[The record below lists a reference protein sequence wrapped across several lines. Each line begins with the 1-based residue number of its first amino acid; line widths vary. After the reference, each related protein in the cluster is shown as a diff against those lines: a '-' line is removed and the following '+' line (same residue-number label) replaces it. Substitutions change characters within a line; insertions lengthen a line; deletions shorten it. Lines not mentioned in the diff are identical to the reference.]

1 MNKEIQKI
9 KPSGIFTNYIY
20 KSIPLAFDESMSY
33 YETLCGIL
41 SLLKTQEEVV
51 NNNADLLAELESY
64 VQNYFKNLDVQT
76 EINNKLDKMATDGT
90 LEELI
95 AQYVN
100 LSSILAF
107 NNVNDMKNATNL
119 INGSF
124 AKTYGFYSYND
135 GGGAFY
141 KIRNVT
147 TSDVINNATLFAI
160 NENLVAE
167 LIINNDMN
175 VLQFGLKN
183 DGNFDNTN
191 ILNIVFNL
199 NIKSI
204 YFPKGSYKINNLI
217 TLNNTN
223 IKLIHGESQDST
235 IIIAPNGFINC
246 DNTLNYFTLENLSLN
261 GLSINN
267 NVAIKGKFAFSN
279 FKNLHIIN
287 YSTAF
292 NSIEGTWIDLFEN
305 ILIDKCEN
313 GIKHTGE
320 NFNNIN
326 FINCY
331 FQHLTNYCVDVSG
344 YTIKFLQ
351 CNFENSKYCF
361 HNLMKLLDVDNCY
374 IEGNEIVFNIDSI
387 FYDTSTNVHD
397 SWIVP
402 NNTNLKSGWLATIYT
417 SNNVDNTTAPLIFKN
432 NFINNVT
439 KDTIKPFAFTNNG
452 DKTYIG
458 ISLFSN
464 YYSNIKTTNQYNIFY
479 DDLFD
484 LTNCPYY
491 GTLNNPTTFSS
502 DLPLYKYSNIL
513 FIKDDFGN
521 SKGYGASQR
530 KIKMIGYHVIES
542 TGSSSITITPDK
554 KYGNMY
560 PQIDNL
566 PILVLY
572 NDNSIESSV
581 MSVDMNN
588 FYCYVNPSKTTKR
601 IIFNLEYYQNY

>member
-1 MNKEIQKI
+1 MNNIEKI

-20 KSIPLAFDESMSY
+20 KAIPLAFDESMSY

-76 EINNKLDKMATDGT
+76 EINNKLDAMATDGT

-100 LSSILAF
+100 LSSVLAF
-107 NNVNDMKNATNL
+107 NTVNDMKNATNL
-119 INGSF
+119 VNGSF
-124 AKTYGFYSYND
+124 AKTYGFYNYND

-147 TSDVINNATLFAI
+147 TSDIVNNVTLIPI

-183 DGNFDNTN
+183 DGDFDNSN

-235 IIIAPNGFINC
+235 IIIAPNGFIYSE
-246 DNTLNYFTLENLSLN
+246 NTLNYFSVENLSLN

-267 NVAIKGKFAFSN
+267 NFAIKGKFAFSN
-279 FKNLHIIN
+279 FKNLHIYN
-287 YSTAF
+287 YLTAF
-292 NSIEGTWIDLFEN
+292 NTVEGTWMDLFEN
-305 ILIDKCEN
+305 ILVNYCEN
-313 GIKHTGE
+313 GVKHNGE

-331 FQHLTNYCVDVSG
+331 FQHITNYCIDVSG

-351 CNFENSKYCF
+351 CDFEYSKYCF
-361 HNLMKLLDVDNCY
+361 HNLMKLLDIDNCY
-374 IEGNEIVFNIDSI
+374 IEKNEIVFNIDSA

-397 SWIVP
+397 SWLIP
-402 NNTNLKSGWLATIYT
+402 NSNNLKSGWLATIYT
-417 SNNVDNTTAPLIFKN
+417 SNDVNTTTAPLIFKN

-439 KDTIKPFAFTNNG
+439 KDTIKPFSFTNDGN
-452 DKTYIG
+452 KTYIG

-464 YYSNIKTTNQYNIFY
+464 YYSNIKSNNPYKIFY

-484 LTNCPYY
+484 LTNCPNY
-491 GTLNNPTTFSS
+491 GTPNNPTTFSS
-502 DLPLYKYSNIL
+502 DLPLYKYNNII
-513 FIKDDFGN
+513 FIKEDFGN
-521 SKGYGASQR
+521 SKGFGASQL
-530 KIKMIGYHVIES
+530 KFKMLGYYNIES
-542 TGSSSITITPDK
+542 TGSSLITISPDK

-560 PQIDNL
+560 PQINNL

-572 NDNSIESSV
+572 NDDSIESSV
-581 MSVDMNN
+581 MSIDLAN
-588 FYCYVNPSKTTKR
+588 FYCSVNPSKTTKR
-601 IIFNLEYYQNY
+601 IIFNLEYYQDY

>member
-1 MNKEIQKI
+1 MNNIEKI
-9 KPSGIFTNYIY
+9 KASGIFTNYIF
-20 KSIPLAFDESMSY
+20 KTIPLAFDESMSY

-51 NNNADLLAELESY
+51 NNNADLLAELESF

-76 EINNKLDKMATDGT
+76 EINNKLDKMAQDGT

-100 LSSILAF
+100 LSSVLAF
-107 NNVNDMKNATNL
+107 NTVNDMKNATNL
-119 INGSF
+119 VNGSF
-124 AKTYGFYSYND
+124 AKTYGFYNYND

-147 TSDVINNATLFAI
+147 TSDIVNNVTLIPI

-183 DGNFDNTN
+183 DGDFDNSN

-235 IIIAPNGFINC
+235 IIIAPNGFIYC
-246 DNTLNYFTLENLSLN
+246 ENTLSYFTLENLSLN

-267 NVAIKGKFAFSN
+267 NFAIKGKFTFSN
-279 FKNLHIIN
+279 FKNLHISN
-287 YSTAF
+287 YLTGF
-292 NSIEGTWIDLFEN
+292 NTLEGTWIDLFEN
-305 ILIDKCEN
+305 ILINYCGN

-331 FQHLTNYCVDVSG
+331 FQHITNYCIDVSG

-351 CNFENSKYCF
+351 CDFENSKYCF

-374 IEGNEIVFNIDSI
+374 IEGNEIIFNIDSA

-397 SWIVP
+397 SWLIP
-402 NNTNLKSGWLATIYT
+402 NSNNLKSGWLATIFT
-417 SNNVDNTTAPLIFKN
+417 SNSVDSTTAPLIFTN
-432 NFINNVT
+432 NFINNIT

-452 DKTYIG
+452 NQTYIG

-464 YYSNIKTTNQYNIFY
+464 YYSNIKTNNEYIIFY

-484 LTNCPYY
+484 LTNCPNY
-491 GTLNNPTTFSS
+491 GTPNNPTTFSS
-502 DLPLYKYSNIL
+502 DLPLYKYNNII
-513 FIKDDFGN
+513 FIKEDFGN
-521 SKGYGASQR
+521 IKGPDSSQR
-530 KIKMIGYHVIES
+530 KIKMIGYHAIES

-566 PILVLY
+566 PILILY
-572 NDNSIESSV
+572 TDNSIENNV
-581 MSVDMNN
+581 MSIDQSN

-601 IIFNLEYYQNY
+601 IIFNLEYYQDY

>member
-1 MNKEIQKI
+1 MNNVEKI
-9 KPSGIFTNYIY
+9 KPSGIFTNYIF
-20 KSIPLAFDESMSY
+20 KTIPLAFDESMSY

-51 NNNADLLAELESY
+51 NNNADLLAELESF
-64 VQNYFKNLDVQT
+64 VQNYFKNLDVQN
-76 EINNKLDKMATDGT
+76 EINNKLDEMAQNGT

-100 LSSILAF
+100 LSSVLAF

-119 INGSF
+119 VNGSF

-147 TSDVINNATLFAI
+147 TSDIVNNATLIPI

-183 DGNFDNTN
+183 DGDFDNSN

-235 IIIAPNGFINC
+235 IIIAPNGFIYC
-246 DNTLNYFTLENLSLN
+246 ENTLGYFTLENLTLN

-267 NVAIKGKFAFSN
+267 NFAIKGKFAFSN
-279 FKNLHIIN
+279 FKNLHITK
-287 YSTAF
+287 YLTAF
-292 NSIEGTWIDLFEN
+292 NTIEGTWMDLFEN
-305 ILIDKCEN
+305 ILINNCEN

-361 HNLMKLLDVDNCY
+361 HNLMKLLDIDNCY
-374 IEGNEIVFNIDSI
+374 IEGNEIVFNIDSA
-387 FYDTSTNVHD
+387 FYDASTNVHD
-397 SWIVP
+397 SWLIP
-402 NNTNLKSGWLATIYT
+402 NSNNLKSGWLATIYT
-417 SNNVDNTTAPLIFKN
+417 SNNVDVTTAPLIFKN

-439 KDTIKPFAFTNNG
+439 KDTIKPFAFTNDGNQ
-452 DKTYIG
+452 TYIG

-464 YYSNIKTTNQYNIFY
+464 YYSNVKSNNPYKIFY

-484 LTNCPYY
+484 LTNCPNY
-491 GTLNNPTTFSS
+491 GTPNNPTTFSS
-502 DLPLYKYSNIL
+502 DLPLYKYNNII
-513 FIKDDFGN
+513 FIREDFGN

-530 KIKMIGYHVIES
+530 KTKMLGYYNVES
-542 TGSSSITITPDK
+542 TGSSSINITPDK

-581 MSVDMNN
+581 MSVDAIN

-601 IIFNLEYYQNY
+601 IIFNLEYYKDY

>member
-1 MNKEIQKI
+1 MNKLDYKYKKLAPFKLFVLENFPFIEADFDAI
-9 KPSGIFTNYIY
+9 TNYQLMCKI
-20 KSIPLAFDESMSY
+20 DEY
-33 YETLCGIL
+33 IN
-41 SLLKTQEEVV
+41 EVAK
-51 NNNADLLAELESY
+51 NNDIMIDNVEAL
-64 VQNYFKNLDVQT
+64 NNWFNNLDVQT
-76 EINNKLDKMATDGT
+76 EINNKLDEMATDGT

-107 NNVNDMKNATNL
+107 NTVNDMKNATNL

-135 GGGAFY
+135 GGSAFY
-141 KIRNVT
+141 KIRNVN
-147 TSDVINNATLFAI
+147 TSDVINNANLIAI

-183 DGNFDNTN
+183 DGNFDNSN

-235 IIIAPNGFINC
+235 IIIAPNGFIYC
-246 DNTLNYFTLENLSLN
+246 ENTLAYFTLENLTLN

-267 NVAIKGKFAFSN
+267 NFAIKGKFTFSN
-279 FKNLHIIN
+279 FKNLHISN
-287 YSTAF
+287 YLTAF
-292 NSIEGTWIDLFEN
+292 NTIEGTWIDLFEN
-305 ILIDKCEN
+305 ILINYCGN
-313 GIKHTGE
+313 GVKHNGE

-331 FQHLTNYCVDVSG
+331 FQHITNYCIDVSG

-351 CNFENSKYCF
+351 CDFENSKYCF
-361 HNLMKLLDVDNCY
+361 HNLMKLLDIDNCY
-374 IEGNEIVFNIDSI
+374 IEGNEIVFNIDSV

-397 SWIVP
+397 SWLIP
-402 NNTNLKSGWLATIYT
+402 NSNNLKSGWLATIYT
-417 SNNVDNTTAPLIFKN
+417 SNNVDVTTAPLIFKN

-439 KDTIKPFAFTNNG
+439 KDTIKPFAFTNDGN
-452 DKTYIG
+452 KTYIG

-464 YYSNIKTTNQYNIFY
+464 YYSNIKTNNPYNIYY

-484 LTNCPYY
+484 LTNCPNY
-491 GTLNNPTTFSS
+491 GTPHNPTAFSS
-502 DLPLYKYSNIL
+502 DLALYKYNNII
-513 FIKDDFGN
+513 FIKEDFGN
-521 SKGYGASQR
+521 IKGFGASQR
-530 KIKMIGYHVIES
+530 KTKMLGYYNVES
-542 TGSSSITITPDK
+542 TGSSIITISPDK

-572 NDNSIESSV
+572 NDGSTESSV
-581 MSVDMNN
+581 MSVDTSN
-588 FYCYVNPSKTTKR
+588 FYCTVDSSKTTKR
-601 IIFNLEYYQNY
+601 IIFDLEYYQDY

>member
-1 MNKEIQKI
+1 MNKLDYKYKKLAPFKLFVLENFPFIEADFDAI
-9 KPSGIFTNYIY
+9 TNYQLMCKIVEY
-20 KSIPLAFDESMSY
+20 IN
-33 YETLCGIL
+33 
-41 SLLKTQEEVV
+41 EVAK
-51 NNNADLLAELESY
+51 NNDIMIDNVEAL
-64 VQNYFKNLDVQT
+64 NNWFNNLDVQT
-76 EINNKLDKMATDGT
+76 EINNKLDAMATDGT

-100 LSSILAF
+100 LSSVLAF
-107 NNVNDMKNATNL
+107 NTVNDMKNATNL

-124 AKTYGFYSYND
+124 AKTYGFYNYND
-135 GGGAFY
+135 GGCAFY

-147 TSDVINNATLFAI
+147 TTDTVNNVTLIPI

-183 DGNFDNTN
+183 DGNFDNSN

-235 IIIAPNGFINC
+235 VIIAPNGFIYC
-246 DNTLNYFTLENLSLN
+246 DNTLSYFSVENLTLN

-267 NVAIKGKFAFSN
+267 NFAIKGKFTFSN
-279 FKNLHIIN
+279 FKNLHISN
-287 YSTAF
+287 YLTAF
-292 NSIEGTWIDLFEN
+292 NTLEGTWINLFEN
-305 ILIDKCEN
+305 ILINYCGN
-313 GIKHTGE
+313 GVKHNGE

-331 FQHLTNYCVDVSG
+331 FQHITNYCVDVSG

-351 CNFENSKYCF
+351 CDFEKSKYCF
-361 HNLMKLLDVDNCY
+361 HNLMKLLDIDNCY
-374 IEGNEIVFNIDSI
+374 LEGNEIVFNIDSA

-397 SWIVP
+397 SWLIP
-402 NNTNLKSGWLATIYT
+402 SSNNLKSGWLATIFT
-417 SNNVDNTTAPLIFKN
+417 SNNVDVTTAPLIFKN

-439 KDTIKPFAFTNNG
+439 KDTIKPFTFTNDGN
-452 DKTYIG
+452 KTYIG

-464 YYSNIKTTNQYNIFY
+464 YYSNIKSNNPYKIFY

-484 LTNCPYY
+484 LTNCPNY
-491 GTLNNPTTFSS
+491 GTPNNPIAFSS
-502 DLPLYKYSNIL
+502 DLPLYKYDNII
-513 FIKDDFGN
+513 FIKEDFGN
-521 SKGYGASQR
+521 SKGFGASQL
-530 KIKMIGYHVIES
+530 KVKMLGHYDIES
-542 TGSSSITITPDK
+542 TGSSLITITPDK
-554 KYGNMY
+554 KYANMY

-572 NDNSIESSV
+572 NDGSIESSV
-581 MSVDMNN
+581 MSVDLIN
-588 FYCYVNPSKTTKR
+588 FYCTVNSSKTTKR
-601 IIFNLEYYQNY
+601 IIFNLEYYQDY

>member
-1 MNKEIQKI
+1 MDKNIQKI

-20 KSIPLAFDESMSY
+20 KAIPLAFDESMSY

-76 EINNKLDKMATDGT
+76 EINNKLDAMAQNGT

-100 LSSILAF
+100 LSSVLAF
-107 NNVNDMKNATNL
+107 NTVSDMKNATNL
-119 INGSF
+119 VNGSF
-124 AKTYGFYSYND
+124 AKTYGFYNYND

-147 TSDVINNATLFAI
+147 TSDIVNNVTLIPI

-235 IIIAPNGFINC
+235 IIIAPNGFIYSE
-246 DNTLNYFTLENLSLN
+246 NTLSYFTVENLTLN

-267 NVAIKGKFAFSN
+267 NFAIKGKFAFSN
-279 FKNLHIIN
+279 FKNLHITK
-287 YSTAF
+287 YLTAF
-292 NSIEGTWIDLFEN
+292 NTIEGTWMDLFEN
-305 ILIDKCEN
+305 ILINYCEN
-313 GIKHTGE
+313 GIKHEGA

-331 FQHLTNYCVDVSG
+331 FQHITNYCIDVSG

-361 HNLMKLLDVDNCY
+361 HNLMKLLDIDNCY
-374 IEGNEIVFNIDSI
+374 IEGNEIIFNIDSA

-397 SWIVP
+397 SWLIPNESEYFSILNDTEIEVQPGIYEITFSGLIEQADETHGATFYLQNSEGSALKDLTFKLEPNSGKQMSFSQNIVFRFEKL
-402 NNTNLKSGWLATIYT
+402 TVLEVGADILGDSGT
-417 SNNVDNTTAPLIFKN
+417 SNVVITGVNL
-432 NFINNVT
+432 
-439 KDTIKPFAFTNNG
+439 TIK
-452 DKTYIG
+452 
-458 ISLFSN
+458 
-464 YYSNIKTTNQYNIFY
+464 
-479 DDLFD
+479 
-484 LTNCPYY
+484 
-491 GTLNNPTTFSS
+491 
-502 DLPLYKYSNIL
+502 
-513 FIKDDFGN
+513 
-521 SKGYGASQR
+521 
-530 KIKMIGYHVIES
+530 KIHE
-542 TGSSSITITPDK
+542 
-554 KYGNMY
+554 
-560 PQIDNL
+560 
-566 PILVLY
+566 
-572 NDNSIESSV
+572 
-581 MSVDMNN
+581 
-588 FYCYVNPSKTTKR
+588 
-601 IIFNLEYYQNY
+601 